1 MVPHLYPDIVQCE
14 VKWAVGS
21 ITTSKASGGDGIPAE
36 LYKILKE
43 DDVKVIIPYTY
54 IHIYITYIYVHT

>member
-54 IHIYITYIYVHT
+54 IHIYITYIYVHP